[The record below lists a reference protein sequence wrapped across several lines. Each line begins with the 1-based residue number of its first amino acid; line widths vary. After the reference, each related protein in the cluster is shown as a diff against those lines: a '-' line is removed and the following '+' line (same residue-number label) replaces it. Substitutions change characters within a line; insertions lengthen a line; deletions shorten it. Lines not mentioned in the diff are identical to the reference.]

1 MTVPA
6 PAPAGR
12 SRQRLE
18 PPGPSTNGEPVK
30 SAYERALEKLESR
43 GIAAPQ
49 QEALGEGQRR
59 QIEDARGRHQA
70 KVAELEI
77 LHRKNLAADP
87 AKRLEEEENYR
98 TELQR
103 LAERLESDIES
114 IRRG

>member
-1 MTVPA
+1 M
-6 PAPAGR
+6 R
-12 SRQRLE
+12 S
-18 PPGPSTNGEPVK
+18 GASTNGEPVK

-43 GIAAPQ
+43 GIAAPRQ
-49 QEALGEGQRR
+49 DALDAEQRR
-59 QIEDARGRHQA
+59 RIEDARSRHQA

-98 TELQR
+98 VELRR
-103 LAERLESDIES
+103 LGERLECEIAR

>member
-1 MTVPA
+1 M
-6 PAPAGR
+6 
-12 SRQRLE
+12 
-18 PPGPSTNGEPVK
+18 K

-49 QEALGEGQRR
+49 QDALDEEQRR
-59 QIEDARGRHQA
+59 RIEDARSRHQA

-98 TELQR
+98 VELRR
-103 LAERLESDIES
+103 LGERLESDIAR

>member
-1 MTVPA
+1 M
-6 PAPAGR
+6 
-12 SRQRLE
+12 
-18 PPGPSTNGEPVK
+18 K

-43 GIAAPQ
+43 GISAPRQ
-49 QEALGEGQRR
+49 DALDEEQRR
-59 QIEDARGRHQA
+59 RIEEARGRHQA

-98 TELQR
+98 VELQR
-103 LAERLESDIES
+103 LGERLERDIER

>member
-1 MTVPA
+1 
-6 PAPAGR
+6 
-12 SRQRLE
+12 
-18 PPGPSTNGEPVK
+18 VK

-49 QEALGEGQRR
+49 HDALDEEQRR
-59 QIEDARGRHQA
+59 RIEGARSRHQA

-98 TELQR
+98 VELRR
-103 LAERLESDIES
+103 LGERLESDIER
-114 IRRG
+114 IRSG